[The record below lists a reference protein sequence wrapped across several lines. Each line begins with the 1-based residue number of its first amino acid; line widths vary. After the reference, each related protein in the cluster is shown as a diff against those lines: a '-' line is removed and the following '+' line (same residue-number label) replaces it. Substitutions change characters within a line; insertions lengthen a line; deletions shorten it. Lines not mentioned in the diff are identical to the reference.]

1 MSVNPN
7 DFDFYSETVSAKLSG
22 PSKLVTS
29 LLWGLIGLI
38 VLVIILLFVTVRP
51 TEVIAEGKV
60 KPSLQVRSIE
70 SLEQG
75 IVEEILVRENEHVEK
90 GDTLIRLSFRKE
102 ESFLAEAISRRYALL
117 AKITRLTAIL
127 DEQTLEFSEDL
138 AKNAP
143 DAVANER
150 NVYKTTLESHRA
162 QTDGSVFQVNVRLAE
177 RDSAFAEQ
185 DKLRDAYNLALE
197 EADIIRPLVQRNAQP
212 KIRLIQREREVARI
226 KTDLDFNV
234 SFIPLADAAIKQ
246 SQAELA
252 NIRGEQKERIGE
264 ELIQSL
270 AELSELNEAIKGYQ
284 DTLSRR
290 DIKAPVSGVV
300 QKLYATSVGN
310 ISLAGEPILDLVPD
324 EDSTL
329 ITVNINPQDRGQVRE
344 CLVTDINITAF
355 DIDKYGTVEGWV
367 ERISPDS
374 ITNERG
380 LVYFEVDIR
389 SNETFVTSKKGEE
402 EPISVGLEAKA
413 FIKTGERKIIG
424 YVLKPLAKNLKS
436 WSNSDRDS
444 KFKLYNEECLEENTF
459 LGREQEENL
468 EDLIEVV
475 EPKIDENIEIEE
487 G

>member
-1 MSVNPN
+1 MATQRDDV
-7 DFDFYSETVSAKLSG
+7 DFYSETVSANLST
-22 PSKLVTS
+22 PSKIGIS
-29 LLWGLIGLI
+29 LLWGLVGLI
-38 VLVIILLFVTVRP
+38 SFIIVLFFITTRH

-75 IVEEILVRENEHVEK
+75 IVEEILIRENEHVKK
-90 GDTLIRLSFRKE
+90 GDVLVRLSFRRE
-102 ESFLAEAISRRYALL
+102 ENYLAEAISKRYALL
-117 AKITRLTAIL
+117 ARITRLKAIL
-127 DEQTLEFSEDL
+127 DEEELEFSDDL
-138 AKNAP
+138 IKNAP

-150 NVYKTTLESHRA
+150 RVYKRTLESHRA
-162 QTDGSVFQVNVRLAE
+162 QTDGSIFQVNMRLAE
-177 RDSAFAEQ
+177 KDSALAEQ
-185 DKLRDAYNLALE
+185 EKLRDSYNLALE
-197 EADIIRPLVQRNAQP
+197 EANIIRPLVERNAQP

-226 KTDLDFNV
+226 KTDLDYNTT
-234 SFIPLADAAIKQ
+234 FIPLTEAAIKQ
-246 SQAELA
+246 AQAELA
-252 NIRGEQKERIGE
+252 GIRGEQKEQIGE

-284 DTLSRR
+284 DTLKRR
-290 DIKAPVSGVV
+290 DIKAPVSGIV
-300 QKLYATSVGN
+300 QKLYTTSVGN

-329 ITVNINPQDRGQVRE
+329 ITVNINPQDRGQVKE
-344 CLVTDINITAF
+344 CLITDINITAF
-355 DIDKYGTVEGWV
+355 DIDKYGTIEGWV

-389 SNETFVTSKKGEE
+389 SDETSIKSKDGTN

-424 YVLKPLAKNLKS
+424 YVLKPLAKNFKS
-436 WSNSDRDS
+436 WNNANGEQKYR
-444 KFKLYNEECLEENTF
+444 LYDEKCLEENTSIA
-459 LGREQEENL
+459 GEL
-468 EDLIEVV
+468 EV
-475 EPKIDENIEIEE
+475 IDGENIEINIAPQE